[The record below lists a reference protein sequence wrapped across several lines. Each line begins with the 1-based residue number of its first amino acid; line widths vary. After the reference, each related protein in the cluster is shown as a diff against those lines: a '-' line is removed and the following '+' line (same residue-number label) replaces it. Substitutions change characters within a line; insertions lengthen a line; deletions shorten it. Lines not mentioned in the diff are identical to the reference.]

1 MGKIADRLKELNIE
15 LPQAAAPVANYVGWV
30 RTGNLIFTAG
40 QIPLKDGKPVCTGKA
55 GADVSIEEAEE
66 AARLCAINAI
76 AQAAAALDGDLDRI
90 VRVVKLTGFVNA
102 NNDFTQ
108 HTRVVNGASNLMVE
122 VFGEA
127 GRHARSAVGSP
138 SLPLDVTVEVEAV
151 FEVS

>member
-30 RTGNLIFTAG
+30 RAGNLIFTAG

-102 NNDFTQ
+102 DNDFTQ
-108 HTRVVNGASNLMVE
+108 HPQVVNGASNLMVE
-122 VFGEA
+122 IFGEA

>member
-30 RTGNLIFTAG
+30 RAGNLIFTAG

-102 NNDFTQ
+102 DNDFTQ
-108 HTRVVNGASNLMVE
+108 HPQVVNGASNLMVE